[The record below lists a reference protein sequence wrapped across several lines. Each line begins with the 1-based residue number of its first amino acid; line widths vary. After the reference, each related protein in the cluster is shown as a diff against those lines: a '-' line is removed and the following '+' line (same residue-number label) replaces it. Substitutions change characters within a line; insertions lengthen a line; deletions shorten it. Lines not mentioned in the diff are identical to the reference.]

1 MVKKKIL
8 ITGGSGY
15 IGSRLSLYLSQ
26 RGFDIIPLCN
36 SKIPNNREWVQSM
49 HLVLQG
55 DLRDKATLNNIE
67 AVRPDAIIHLVS
79 LDRNQSGLNIEESL
93 QVNVQST
100 WELLSLSASIGLEK
114 FIYFSTTQVYGQIS
128 ESVVRENTKLQPSN
142 AYGLTHKMSED
153 LVEFY
158 MRTKNLDAV
167 SLRLSNS
174 YGEPVF
180 HDANCW
186 SLVVNDLCMSALL
199 QKKIV
204 LNSNG
209 LATRDFIHY
218 LTICSAVE
226 QLLNLEII
234 SNHKAINLSSGKSI
248 SLLSLALLVKEVY
261 ENIFNTPID
270 IFVNKTELLLSDT
283 IVHIDNKFILSN
295 EVLNTLIKL
304 ENFELENGI
313 QNLFDYLIKKSYQGS
328 SIIIN

>member
-26 RGFDIIPLCN
+26 KGFDIIPLCN
-36 SKIPNNREWVQSM
+36 SKIPDNREWVQSK

-55 DLRDKATLNNIE
+55 DLRDKATLNKIE

-79 LDRNQSGLNIEESL
+79 LDHNQSGINIEETL

-114 FIYFSTTQVYGQIS
+114 FIYFSTTQIYGQTS
-128 ESVVRENTKLQPSN
+128 ENVVIENTKSQPIN

-153 LVEFY
+153 LVDFY
-158 MRTKNLDAV
+158 RRSKNLDAV

-186 SLVVNDLCMSALL
+186 SLVVNDLCRSAFLH
-199 QKKIV
+199 KKIV
-204 LNSNG
+204 LNSDG
-209 LATRDFIHY
+209 LATRDLIHY
-218 LTICSAVE
+218 SSICSTVE
-226 QLLNLEII
+226 QLLNTEII
-234 SNHKAINLSSGKSI
+234 SKNNAINLSAGESI
-248 SLLSLALLVKEVY
+248 SLLSLALVVKKVY
-261 ENIFNTPID
+261 QKNFNNPID
-270 IFVNKTELLLSDT
+270 IFINKTELLLNNKVEHT
-283 IVHIDNKFILSN
+283 DNKLILSN
-295 EVLNTLIKL
+295 QVLNMLIKF
-304 ENFELENGI
+304 EDFELEMGI
-313 QNLFDYLIKKSYQGS
+313 QKLFDYFVKKSFKKN
-328 SIIIN
+328 I

>member
-26 RGFDIIPLCN
+26 KGFDIIPLCN

-67 AVRPDAIIHLVS
+67 AVRPDVIIHLVS
-79 LDRNQSGLNIEESL
+79 LDHNQSGLNIEETL

-100 WELLSLSASIGLEK
+100 WELLGLSASIGLEK

-128 ESVVRENTKLQPSN
+128 EKVVTENTKLRPVN

-153 LVEFY
+153 LVDFY
-158 MRTKNLDAV
+158 KRSRNLDAV

-180 HDANCW
+180 NYSNGW
-186 SLVVNDLCMSALL
+186 SLVLNEICKSVFNTGRV
-199 QKKIV
+199 V
-204 LNSNG
+204 LSTDG
-209 LATRDFIHY
+209 TSKRDFIHY
-218 LTICSAVE
+218 NSILHVVE
-226 QLLNLEII
+226 QLIVKKNINQSCYNLC
-234 SNHKAINLSSGKSI
+234 SGKSI
-248 SLLSLALLVKEVY
+248 SILHLAVLVCKYYEKRYRKTAEIYINNTRKLDVKECNEINYICQYSNLRLVT
-261 ENIFNTPID
+261 EFEINDFNLNIGPI
-270 IFVNKTELLLSDT
+270 FKYLEEYNELKG
-283 IVHIDNKFILSN
+283 N
-295 EVLNTLIKL
+295 
-304 ENFELENGI
+304 
-313 QNLFDYLIKKSYQGS
+313 
-328 SIIIN
+328 

>member
-26 RGFDIIPLCN
+26 KGFDIIPLCN
-36 SKIPNNREWVQSM
+36 SKIPDNREWVQSM
-49 HLVLQG
+49 HFVLQG

-67 AVRPDAIIHLVS
+67 EVRPDGIIHLVS
-79 LDRNQSGLNIEESL
+79 LDHNQSGINIEETL

-114 FIYFSTTQVYGQIS
+114 FIYFSTTQVYGQTS
-128 ESVVRENTKLQPSN
+128 ESVVTENTKLQPSN

-153 LVEFY
+153 LVEFF

-186 SLVVNDLCMSALL
+186 SLVVNDLCMSAFL

-204 LNSNG
+204 LNSHG

-218 LTICSAVE
+218 ITICSAVE
-226 QLLNLEII
+226 QLLNPGII
-234 SNHKAINLSSGKSI
+234 SNHKAINLSSGESI

-261 ENIFNTPID
+261 ESVFNSPID
-270 IFVNKTELLLSDT
+270 IFVNKTELLLSNT
-283 IVHIDNKFILSN
+283 IVRNDNKFILSN
-295 EVLNTLIKL
+295 KVLNTLIKL
-304 ENFELENGI
+304 DNFELEKGI
-313 QNLFDYLIKKSYQGS
+313 KKIFDYWVMKNI
-328 SIIIN
+328 